1 MHSTSILPGLQS
13 SARQLLSEAAL
24 EVGGNPN
31 EFSIDQYFVEDQG
44 QDPGWQ
50 DVDDAENEM
59 NGLDGETVDETEANE
74 GSAVHQAQVDVLQR

>member
-1 MHSTSILPGLQS
+1 M
-13 SARQLLSEAAL
+13 
-24 EVGGNPN
+24 
-31 EFSIDQYFVEDQG
+31 EDQG